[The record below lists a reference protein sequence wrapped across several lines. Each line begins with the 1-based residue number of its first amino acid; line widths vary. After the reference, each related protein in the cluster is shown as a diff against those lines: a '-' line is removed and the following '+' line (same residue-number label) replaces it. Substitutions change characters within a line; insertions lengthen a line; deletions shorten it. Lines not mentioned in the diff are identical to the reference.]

1 MRPLPRRNPGA
12 LGDAVAMAARAG
24 RAPALAALSRREGTA
39 REPATVGAALQERA
53 SAGRLSF
60 RLEGGRFG
68 VLSFPTRGGTVGR
81 RTLRPHAQ
89 FAAPSFP
96 PWGSAC
102 GGKMETEELA
112 DFSDPSAYGVPYA
125 HASDLADPEIWRAWV
140 CAKVTAPRA
149 REQKARENK
158 RREWEE
164 QQRIAALWRRTPL
177 YEAGDPFSWGQ
188 SLGSRSPWG
197 AVSSDDTDPL
207 GWLRRA
213 LHSPEHADWMGRTSR
228 SLATRLTDG
237 TLRAFA
243 RPEKARAPWVWVRP
257 QEWADTKPR
266 GDRSRPGAIILSG
279 STYWQMHIFDPVGL
293 PLDQA
298 AVACRARTA
307 ANVDLARAS
316 IGRRLLDETYRDQK
330 GENVIRE
337 LREALAAKLRAGR
350 LVAIRRGTA
359 LAPEDFAPGAPLG
372 NVNAWDGNSD
382 VLVRPPAPPRR
393 EAPASAP
400 DAGTEKQTESQRMAA
415 EAQEVARK
423 ILAAVPEGTPPPR
436 KKELFRQVR
445 AAMAPKVSLSEHFFS
460 SKVWPAVCTPEMRRP
475 GAPPGS
481 FKEGKPRQK

>member
-1 MRPLPRRNPGA
+1 
-12 LGDAVAMAARAG
+12 
-24 RAPALAALSRREGTA
+24 
-39 REPATVGAALQERA
+39 
-53 SAGRLSF
+53 
-60 RLEGGRFG
+60 
-68 VLSFPTRGGTVGR
+68 
-81 RTLRPHAQ
+81 
-89 FAAPSFP
+89 
-96 PWGSAC
+96 
-102 GGKMETEELA
+102 METEELA

-164 QQRIAALWRRTPL
+164 QQRIAALRRRTPL

-307 ANVDLARAS
+307 ANVELARAS

-350 LVAIRRGTA
+350 LVAIRGGTA
-359 LAPEDFAPGAPLG
+359 LVPEDFAPGAPLG

-382 VLVRPPAPPRR
+382 VLVRAPAPPRR
-393 EAPASAP
+393 EAPEAPPEDWRKEELRTWEREETWLQGWRPNEERFLLVLTTMGALAPPFLKDGLKMEFKLSANKLIQRALKHLSTTGNP
-400 DAGTEKQTESQRMAA
+400 VKEVESTRPWKVV
-415 EAQEVARK
+415 EDK
-423 ILAAVPEGTPPPR
+423 WNS
-436 KKELFRQVR
+436 KKEEANR
-445 AAMAPKVSLSEHFFS
+445 KH
-460 SKVWPAVCTPEMRRP
+460 KIRRL
-475 GAPPGS
+475 
-481 FKEGKPRQK
+481 

>member
-68 VLSFPTRGGTVGR
+68 VLSSPTRGGTVGR

-125 HASDLADPEIWRAWV
+125 HASDLADPEIWRARV
-140 CAKVTAPRA
+140 CAKVTAARA
-149 REQKARENK
+149 KEELRRDDQ
-158 RREWEE
+158 RREWKE
-164 QQRIAALWRRTPL
+164 QERRRNLRRRRSP
-177 YEAGDPFSWGQ
+177 YEAGDPYPWWEPLPPPPPTSAKDEARRCALASEAEGAARAWHAVC
-188 SLGSRSPWG
+188 RS
-197 AVSSDDTDPL
+197 AV
-207 GWLRRA
+207 
-213 LHSPEHADWMGRTSR
+213 
-228 SLATRLTDG
+228 TRLAGG
-237 TLRAFA
+237 TLLAFA

-266 GDRSRPGAIILSG
+266 GDPSRPGAIILSG

-307 ANVDLARAS
+307 ANVELARAS
-316 IGRRLLDETYRDQK
+316 IGRRLLGETYRDQK
-330 GENVIRE
+330 EENVIRE

-350 LVAIRRGTA
+350 LVAIRGGTA

-393 EAPASAP
+393 EAPTSAP

-415 EAQEVARK
+415 KAQEIARK
-423 ILAAVPEGTPPPR
+423 RLAGISEGTRRPR
-436 KKELFRQVR
+436 KNDLFREVS
-445 AAMAPKVSLSEHFFS
+445 AAMAPEFSLSKHFFS
-460 SKVWPAVCTPEMRRP
+460 SQVWPAVATREMRLP